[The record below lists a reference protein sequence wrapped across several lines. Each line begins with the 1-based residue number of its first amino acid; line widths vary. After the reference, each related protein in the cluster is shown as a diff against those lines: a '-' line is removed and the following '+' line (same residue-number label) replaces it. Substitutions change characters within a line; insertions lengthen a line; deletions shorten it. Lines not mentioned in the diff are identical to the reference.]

1 MTRTFRAQVGPLA
14 RQQAQDFHLK
24 AAAHCEQAAHCH
36 KEAAL
41 RISGGDFRAASSQSK
56 LADEHT
62 GYALLE
68 SQQAYRRARSPN
80 AGRTLAQ
87 AGLRPALSE
96 NRTP

>member
-1 MTRTFRAQVGPLA
+1 MTRTFRPPVGPLA

-24 AAAHCEQAAHCH
+24 AAAHCELAAGCH

-62 GYALLE
+62 GYALVE
-68 SQQAYRRARSPN
+68 SQQAYRRARSPS
-80 AGRTLAQ
+80 

-96 NRTP
+96 HMTP